1 MAQSLKDTILMAD
14 DIPFKDVPVP
24 EWTPEGQEEPLMVR
38 VRGLTDQ
45 QVGAWQARS
54 TSLRLKQRKGED
66 VDVEVEMQHRR
77 AELLVQCLRNPETD
91 KLIFTNADARKLSG
105 KHAGVMKALHDL
117 AVKLSGLDRTFEEQ
131 VKDAESDFSDGQS

>member
-1 MAQSLKDTILMAD
+1 MAKASLKDTILMAD

-24 EWTPEGQEEPLMVR
+24 EWGEDTTVR

-54 TSLRLKQRKGED
+54 TSLRLKQRKGEE

-77 AELLVQCLRNPETD
+77 AELLVQCLRDPETD

-117 AVKLSGLDRTFEEQ
+117 AVSLSGLDRTFDQQ
-131 VKDAESDFSDGQS
+131 VKDAEADFSEGQS